1 MAIPIGA
8 LNAYKSALSQASS
21 IDGKVS
27 KSLIRPGKP
36 QQSFSET
43 MTDSLKSVN
52 DLQEQKNQMIESFAS
67 GETQNVH
74 ELMINLQ
81 KAGLAMS
88 MTTAV
93 RGKVLE
99 AYKELTKMSF

>member
-1 MAIPIGA
+1 MALPIGA
-8 LNAYKSALSQASS
+8 ITAYKNAMSQISS

-27 KSLIRPGKP
+27 ASLAKAGKP
-36 QQSFSET
+36 QQSFTDT
-43 MTDSLKSVN
+43 MSDSLKSVN
-52 DLQEQKNQMIESFAS
+52 DMQEQKNQMVESFAA